1 MASISKLSVNKE
13 LNSQDSKKHT
23 LKTQALENQVGEG
36 TLLQESSLQKPFEKK
51 RIQTILTSEQK
62 TQRENFKKTL
72 TWLKET
78 FSDCFNLSNPKPLKR
93 HIEADIFVQL
103 PKDGSLS
110 RKSIRNVLAFYV
122 RRNGYLKALLEN
134 AHRFNLAGDPV
145 EEVDSDHREYAK
157 AALEM
162 RTAKKLMR
170 QAEKEKKVEDTR
182 RHMEQA

>member
-1 MASISKLSVNKE
+1 MASISKPSVNEE
-13 LNSQDSKKHT
+13 LKPQNLEKGV
-23 LKTQALENQVGEG
+23 LKNQALENQVGEG
-36 TLLQESSLQKPFEKK
+36 TLSQESSLQKPFKKK
-51 RIQTILTSEQK
+51 RIQTVLTPEQK
-62 TQRENFKKTL
+62 TKRENFKKTL

-78 FSDCFNLSNPKPLKR
+78 FPDCFNLSNPIPLKR
-93 HIEADIFVQL
+93 HIEADIFVQI